1 MKISAAIKYQRE
13 KSQLLKSKVLDF
25 KREYPYA
32 SAKDASQALGIS
44 YSAVA
49 RYFRE
54 AKSEE
59 NTWQSLGDIS
69 SRIIKKIG
77 EGNE

>member
-13 KSQLLKSKVLDF
+13 KSQLLKSKVLEF

-54 AKSEE
+54 EKSEN
-59 NTWQSLGDIS
+59 NTWEGIGDIS
-69 SRIIKKIG
+69 ARIIKKLG